1 MFYELA
7 KRVLRNNRCIAR
19 KLRSDMSSEELMMR
33 LDAKNLTFEE
43 CCRFVVVAED
53 AELLRYV
60 MERFGMTTAKVRSS
74 PTNEAKARVH

>member
-7 KRVLRNNRCIAR
+7 KRVLRNNRCIAM

-60 MERFGMTTAKVRSS
+60 MERFGMTTAKVRL
-74 PTNEAKARVH
+74 PNEAKARVH